1 MGSGNFLTAR
11 WVSDMSEVNRYGP
24 AHCLL
29 GNAATHSLAEY
40 APQLKLVLSDLRLD
54 DMRATGPG
62 WGKFLAP
69 MWVCHVE
76 ITVFCEEPLQWDDLT
91 NAGFWGRR
99 DSPPFFKNFMCS
111 CFMPLPVRATPTE
124 CAFKLNR
131 KNICRCHC
139 RSVAL
144 LLRGLD

>member
-1 MGSGNFLTAR
+1 M
-11 WVSDMSEVNRYGP
+11 
-24 AHCLL
+24 
-29 GNAATHSLAEY
+29 
-40 APQLKLVLSDLRLD
+40 
-54 DMRATGPG
+54 
-62 WGKFLAP
+62 
-69 MWVCHVE
+69 E

-144 LLRGLD
+144 LLRGLDKKMRNYITQDEPYVSFSGHSFMAIFINIKLFQGLFQSC